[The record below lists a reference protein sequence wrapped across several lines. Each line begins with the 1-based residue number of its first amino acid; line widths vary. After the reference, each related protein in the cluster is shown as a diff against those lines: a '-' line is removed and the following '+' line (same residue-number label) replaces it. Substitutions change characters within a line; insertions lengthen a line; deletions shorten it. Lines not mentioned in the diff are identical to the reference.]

1 MCPSADNKGK
11 ALSFQEL
18 FVRDI
23 DGERRYGG
31 GALPVRVGTAPDCD
45 VRLPGPGGSPVMQ
58 LDLLDGAPIVQPL
71 GRNDAMSLNGE
82 TLAGSRRL
90 ADGDVIDYFGSKIV
104 VAIADAVV
112 FSVQLEA
119 SAYVTQ
125 PPEMPGV
132 DRDVEEAIAPTAFKR
147 ATERAAAPAD
157 VPQRSLKLV
166 VGAGLVFLLAV
177 SFLLF
182 TSKSIQFSVTPGPAD
197 NVSVTGAWFKL
208 PIGDRLLMRP
218 GTYTVNVE
226 KAGYYEV
233 SQSFEVGQEP
243 SKTIEIELRRL
254 PGKLTVRTNAS
265 DDVTVTIDGS
275 IVGPAP
281 LGPVELQ
288 PGDHSVAVSSDRYLP
303 YSDIV
308 NIEGLGQQTL
318 LDVQLIPRWSNV
330 EIASEPA
337 GAQVIADEVVIGVT
351 PLVVELLEG
360 SHDLSVVADGF
371 RAWDGTVVAEPNV
384 DQTLPLIR
392 LEPANAK
399 LLVKSIPRGANV
411 TVNGRYRGQSPITL
425 DLSPDVDYE
434 IGLTR
439 AGYGSTS
446 RRVRLQAAASDTITI
461 DMTAQTGSI
470 TVNVMPADARIFVD
484 GQPRGTG
491 SRTLELSS
499 APHRIEVRKDGYETW
514 TRTLTPRPGY
524 PQTVTASI
532 RSLEAV
538 RQASIAK
545 EVTTSQDAVLRRVEP
560 GTFTLGASRSE
571 PGRRANEVIVPVT
584 ITNPFLIGTR
594 EVTNREFREFDKS
607 HDSGADVHISMAG
620 DNNPVANVTWEQ
632 AVQYCNWLSTRE
644 GLTPVY
650 KEEFGKWVP
659 ILPFPDG
666 YRLPT
671 EAEWAWAVRYAGSP
685 GASRFSWG
693 DRWPPNRDSG
703 NFADKSAL
711 ELVPSIIP
719 RYDDGFASTAP
730 VGKFRPNALGI
741 YDGAGNVAEW
751 VNDLYTVPTPGLT
764 TPLID
769 PTGPQRGN
777 ANVIRGSS
785 WRHASETE
793 LRLSYRESGNA
804 RRPDLGFRIA
814 RNVR

>member
-1 MCPSADNKGK
+1 M
-11 ALSFQEL
+11 SFEEL
-18 FVRDI
+18 IIRDI
-23 DGERRYGG
+23 DGERRFDGG
-31 GALPVRVGTAPDCD
+31 RLPVRVGTGADCD

-82 TLAGSRRL
+82 SLVGSRRL
-90 ADGDVIDYFGSKIV
+90 SDGDELDYFGSTLKVTIGERV
-104 VAIADAVV
+104 E

-125 PPEMPGV
+125 PPEAPELTAGA
-132 DRDVEEAIAPTAFKR
+132 EESIAPTAFKR
-147 ATERAAAPAD
+147 AADKSAPAAEL
-157 VPQRSLKLV
+157 PQKPLKTV
-166 VGAGLVFLLAV
+166 VGFGLAFLLAV
-177 SFLLF
+177 SYLLF

-197 NVSVTGAWFKL
+197 NIAVAGAWFKL

-226 KAGYYEV
+226 KAGYYDI
-233 SQSFEVGQEP
+233 SQSFEVGEEAN
-243 SKTIEIELRRL
+243 KTIELELRRL
-254 PGKLTVRTNAS
+254 PGKLTVQTSAT
-265 DDVTVTIDGS
+265 DDVTVTINGS

-303 YSDIV
+303 YSDVIS
-308 NIEGLGQQTL
+308 IEGLGMTSIMN
-318 LDVQLIPRWSNV
+318 VQLIPRWADV
-330 EIASEPA
+330 EITSEPA
-337 GAQVIADEVVIGVT
+337 GAQVIADETLLGVT
-351 PLVVELLEG
+351 PLTIELLEG

-371 RAWDGTVVAEPNV
+371 RAWDGTVVAEPDV
-384 DQTLPLIR
+384 AQVLPLIR
-392 LEPANAK
+392 LEPADAK
-399 LLVKSIPRGANV
+399 LRVNSIPRGANV

-425 DLSPDVDYE
+425 DLSPGIDYE

-439 AGYGSTS
+439 AGYGRAT
-446 RRVRLQAAASDTITI
+446 RQVRLEPAASDTITV
-461 DMTAQTGSI
+461 DMTARIGRL
-470 TVNVMPADARIFVD
+470 TVNVSPSDAQIFVD
-484 GQPRGTG
+484 GRPRGTG

-524 PQTVTASI
+524 PQTVNASI
-532 RSLEAV
+532 RSLESI
-538 RQASIAK
+538 RQASIER
-545 EVTTSQDAVLRRVEP
+545 EVKTSQDAVMRRVEP
-560 GTFTLGASRSE
+560 GTFSLGASRSE

-594 EVTNREFREFDKS
+594 EVTNKEFREFSTS
-607 HDSGADVHISMAG
+607 HDSGSDVHVSMAG

-632 AVQYCNWLSTRE
+632 AVQYCNWLSTKE

-659 ILPFPDG
+659 IYPFPDG

-671 EAEWAWAVRYAGSP
+671 EAEWVWAVRYAGTP
-685 GASRFSWG
+685 GARRFSWG
-693 DRWPPNRDSG
+693 DRWPPQRDSG
-703 NFADKSAL
+703 NFADKSAM
-711 ELVPSIIP
+711 ELVPSVIP
-719 RYDDGFASTAP
+719 RYDDGFASTAA
-730 VGKFRPNALGI
+730 VGKFKPNALGL

-764 TPLID
+764 TPVID
-769 PTGPQRGN
+769 PVGPPRGN

-785 WRHASETE
+785 WRHPSETE
-793 LRLSYRESGNA
+793 LRLSYRESGTA
-804 RRPDLGFRIA
+804 ARPDLGFRIA
-814 RNVR
+814 RNLP